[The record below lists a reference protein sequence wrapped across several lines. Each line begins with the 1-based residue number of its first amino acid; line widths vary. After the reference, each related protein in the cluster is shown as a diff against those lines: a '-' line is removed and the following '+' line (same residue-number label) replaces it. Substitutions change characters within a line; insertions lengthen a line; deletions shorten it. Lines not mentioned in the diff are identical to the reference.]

1 MRGMNRPDPIALFLS
16 FVAAGTFVVA
26 FLVPF
31 VSSDFD
37 VDLPDG
43 LEAPIQKGVEGFG
56 VALQLAG
63 DLLGDDAKQMLN
75 RVGREAVWTALDST
89 LGEVRVDEVTGRKIS
104 WQQCLMTRHGD
115 FATDWRGCVKQ
126 WIAYKAGLP
135 VGDRY
140 ILGIVADLWRTHEM
154 ILAVLIAL
162 FSIAFPL
169 VKVGLCLVLG
179 GGLRS
184 SRSLKWLVRVSKW
197 SMTDVFIV
205 AVVIAFFKAESFN
218 FHFTAEAGV
227 FFFAA
232 GAILSSLA
240 VMRLESV
247 VAGSSSSSSSST
259 TTTTTEVTA

>member
-1 MRGMNRPDPIALFLS
+1 MRRMNRPDPISLFLS

-37 VDLPDG
+37 VDLPEG

-89 LGEVRVDEVTGRKIS
+89 LGEVRIDATGRKIT
-104 WQQCLMTRHGD
+104 WQQCLLTRHGD

-140 ILGIVADLWRTHEM
+140 LLGIVADLWRTHEM

-169 VKVGLCLVLG
+169 LKVGLCLALS

-184 SRSLKWLVRVSKW
+184 ERSLKWLVRVSKW

-218 FHFTAEAGV
+218 FHFRAEAGV

-240 VMRLESV
+240 VMRLEAVISG
-247 VAGSSSSSSSST
+247 AT
-259 TTTTTEVTA
+259 TTTDDRTTTEVTA